1 MRSSLA
7 RVLPYVIVGVFAA
20 WLFYEAT
27 QIDFHRRAG
36 TLGPDVWPKLI
47 LGAMLAICVYEVAR
61 LLVSPQYR
69 GGAAGVLQEMV
80 ERSGSAPGEAAE
92 PPPRSP
98 LLLVGGIGLTALYVW
113 LIQRL
118 GFVLATA
125 PYLVAFI
132 AIGGYRRWL
141 VNAAVSVLGTLAM
154 MFFFMKVVYIS
165 LPIGQEPFAQLMIG
179 LMRLMGIR

>member
-1 MRSSLA
+1 MRSALA
-7 RVLPYVIVGVFAA
+7 RVLPYVVVGALAA

-36 TLGPDVWPKLI
+36 TLGPDVWPKLV
-47 LGAMLAICVYEVAR
+47 LGAMLAICVYEIVR

-69 GGAAGVLQEMV
+69 GGAAGVLQDLVAESGGDGTAEP
-80 ERSGSAPGEAAE
+80 ERS
-92 PPPRSP
+92 RSP
-98 LLLVGGIGLTALYVW
+98 LLLLAGIVLTALYVW
-113 LIQRL
+113 IIQRL

-132 AIGGYRRWL
+132 ALGGYRRWG
-141 VNAAVSVLGTLAM
+141 VNAAVSVIGTLAM

-165 LPIGQEPFAQLMIG
+165 LPLGYEPFSQVMIG